1 MDAADL
7 SVEAKEALERSRGLA
22 RERGLDR
29 PEPAEIL
36 LGLLD
41 SREAIRLLEL
51 FKVEPEKLRA
61 GLAFMLQGGAWQTD
75 ANAEERIVDLAR
87 AEAARLGQSEAGCE
101 HLLLALVREPGSMAA
116 GLVQSVGVTLDPARE
131 AVRFLHGKVP
141 DWQPPPGD
149 LPSESS
155 SLAPMEMVPGAMSHE
170 DAAEILDIA
179 MSNFEVGLSPLD
191 RVIGIGQGTDS
202 SGVLV
207 ELIALEIRE
216 AGAILLWRTQT
227 AEDRLLGPPGM
238 TVTDDAATTYKVLP
252 ASWSGGGRESRGET
266 ILTPRPPDGAH
277 TLRIEFGSFGNVDWM
292 ARPMPSPPPTRE
304 EVRGSWAFKVS
315 LGP

>member
-1 MDAADL
+1 
-7 SVEAKEALERSRGLA
+7 
-22 RERGLDR
+22 LDR
-29 PEPAEIL
+29 AEPAEIL

-51 FKVEPEKLRA
+51 FRVEPEKLRA
-61 GLAFMLQGGAWQTD
+61 GLAFMLQAGAWQTD

-87 AEAARLGQSEAGCE
+87 AEAARLGQSKAGSE
-101 HLLLALVREPGSMAA
+101 HLLLALVREPGSMAS
-116 GLVQSVGVTLDPARE
+116 GLLQSVGVTLDPARE

-141 DWQPPPGD
+141 DWQPPPSG

-155 SLAPMEMVPGAMSHE
+155 IWAPLEMVPGASHE

-191 RVIGIGQGTDS
+191 RVIGIGQSADS
-202 SGVLV
+202 AGVLV

-216 AGAILLWRTQT
+216 AGAVLLWRTQT
-227 AEDRLLGPPGM
+227 AEDRLLGPPD
-238 TVTDDAATTYKVLP
+238 VALADDAATTYKVLP
-252 ASWSGGGRESRGET
+252 ARWSGGGRESRGET
-266 ILTPRPPDGAH
+266 ILTPRPPDEAR

-292 ARPMPSPPPTRE
+292 AGPLPSPPPME
-304 EVRGSWAFKVS
+304 EVRGSWGFEVS